1 MQVDVTGT
9 VSLCNKLIKL
19 RDRLFF
25 KKFPQKCSSK
35 NSNIWALS
43 NFKRPKL
50 LENDALLDMGQ
61 LILSLLLTGEAMDQ
75 ENPAGGATGGGL
87 LFSPDGQEE
96 FRDVGGESSICP
108 TTFYFV

>member
-1 MQVDVTGT
+1 
-9 VSLCNKLIKL
+9 
-19 RDRLFF
+19 
-25 KKFPQKCSSK
+25 
-35 NSNIWALS
+35 
-43 NFKRPKL
+43 
-50 LENDALLDMGQ
+50 MGQ